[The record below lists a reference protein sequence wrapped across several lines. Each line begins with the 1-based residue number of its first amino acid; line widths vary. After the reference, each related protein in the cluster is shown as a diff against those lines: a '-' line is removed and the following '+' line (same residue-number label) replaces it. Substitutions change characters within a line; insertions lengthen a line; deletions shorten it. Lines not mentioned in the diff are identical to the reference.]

1 MLDWQTVDGQ
11 QGERQ
16 TVSRT
21 HMKRSQA
28 ETDMQVAGR
37 QEQVN
42 RQQNGQTT
50 GMGGCSR
57 WQAGGRQVEVKQ
69 VTSYSAEREAAGGW
83 ITTCMKQ

>member
-1 MLDWQTVDGQ
+1 VLDWQTVDRQ

-37 QEQVN
+37 QEQVTGSRMD
-42 RQQNGQTT
+42 RQQAWGAA
-50 GMGGCSR
+50 
-57 WQAGGRQVEVKQ
+57 AGGRHV
-69 VTSYSAEREAAGGW
+69 AGRW
-83 ITTCMKQ
+83 KLNK